1 MNPGPGTWVRQW
13 VDYYLYPEGHEL
25 HGRPDPEKQAK
36 VRWFIRQG
44 ETMIWRDERKELFE
58 EYGVK
63 DEDGNLLPDDH
74 KNQIKPLSFAFI
86 AASVYDNP
94 HVAPSY
100 IAFLEGLGRVDKE
113 ILLYGNWE
121 ARPEGSTYFQRSWC
135 PEVTGYDESQI
146 TKVVRAYDMAG
157 TLKNENN
164 TSPDYTVSVKMAKM
178 RDGSY
183 IILDVKRTRIRFGS
197 WEKFIIENAMED
209 RELHREVTILLPID
223 PNPAAKAATQLMIR
237 NLSEAGLYAQG
248 IRASSSKLDR
258 FRPFSSLAEQG
269 FVSFLKG
276 CGQDLENKNYNTL
289 DFVYREL
296 EAFDGNR
303 RRGESGHDR

>member
-1 MNPGPGTWVRQW
+1 
-13 VDYYLYPEGHEL
+13 
-25 HGRPDPEKQAK
+25 
-36 VRWFIRQG
+36 
-44 ETMIWRDERKELFE
+44 
-58 EYGVK
+58 
-63 DEDGNLLPDDH
+63 
-74 KNQIKPLSFAFI
+74 
-86 AASVYDNP
+86 
-94 HVAPSY
+94 
-100 IAFLEGLGRVDKE
+100 
-113 ILLYGNWE
+113 
-121 ARPEGSTYFQRSWC
+121 
-135 PEVTGYDESQI
+135 
-146 TKVVRAYDMAG
+146 MAG

-303 RRGESGHDR
+303 RRGESGHDDIPDACSDAFSFLASKIVLPNFLGSVKQFQSAIGEQKIVSL